1 VAEQPQQ
8 DRGGRRVGL
17 IGSLRALAATLTA
30 IAHTRLELVGTELR
44 EEFARLGAVLLWG
57 YLALFFGGVAVVLL
71 TLAVIVALWAEHRLI
86 VLTLTGAL
94 FLVLAVLA
102 ARAAVALVRQKP
114 RLFEAS
120 LTELE
125 RDRRQLQE
133 RP

>member
-1 VAEQPQQ
+1 MAEQPQQ